1 MITVDRAYEEKQ
13 ATLILDIST
22 GKPMTKEEAF
32 KYYGDNLNE
41 YVLTYYLLKVY
52 NKSKIYDDISILE
65 YDTVE
70 FHPESFNREINRE
83 REQDSIFWQ
92 AYVEVEFL
100 AYLDC
105 PSNTYLD
112 RASFERNL

>member
-1 MITVDRAYEEKQ
+1 MITVDRAYEEKE
-13 ATLILDIST
+13 ATLILNIST

-83 REQDSIFWQ
+83 REQDSILWQ

-105 PSNTYLD
+105 SSNTYLD
-112 RASFERNL
+112 RA